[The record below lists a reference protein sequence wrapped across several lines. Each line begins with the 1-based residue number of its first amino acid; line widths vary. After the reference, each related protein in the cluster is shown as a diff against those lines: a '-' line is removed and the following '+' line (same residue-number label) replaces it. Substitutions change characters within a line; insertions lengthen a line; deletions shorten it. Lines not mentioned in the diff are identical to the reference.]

1 MKYINNLIPKDN
13 RVDLSRYYL
22 DINKTN
28 LNNHNKLISA
38 IGLILGF
45 IAIGFLFSRLA
56 IGLILLIAAISLH
69 HESSSKIE
77 EIFTFS
83 FTSKVK
89 KYLFGILFLFSIP
102 LNIYYGN
109 NEKVELALKKAKSEK
124 ESIAKKIVQEQEL
137 KELKKRQ
144 EEEKILIDKV
154 EHLKNLGKAELSK
167 RNYKKA
173 INYFNQCIAVNIKFQ
188 DLVNCEKGLCFYSLA
203 QYDSATVYFAE
214 CNADNA
220 YIQLGK
226 CYEKQNQ
233 KLLAIKYYKLDG
245 TQEGEKL
252 YNKLNPIKRR
262 VLYYQTMCCD
272 GTASPS
278 NAKGRGACSHHGG
291 VCDWN
296 KPIYQEYR
304 EIEE

>member
-13 RVDLSRYYL
+13 RVDLSRYYV
-22 DINKTN
+22 DINKTS

-38 IGLILGF
+38 IGLTLGF

-89 KYLFGILFLFSIP
+89 KYFFGFLFLLSIP
-102 LNIYYGN
+102 FNIHYGN
-109 NEKVELALKKAKSEK
+109 TEKTALALKKENTEK
-124 ESIAKKIVQEQEL
+124 ELVAKKIEQIQEV

-144 EEEKILIDKV
+144 EEEKILSGKV
-154 EHLKNLGKAELSK
+154 ERLKKLGQTEL
-167 RNYKKA
+167 YKKNYNKA
-173 INYFNQCIAVNIKFQ
+173 LSYFNQCIAVNIKFQ
-188 DLVNCEKGLCFYSLA
+188 DDVNCDKGLCFYSLA

-214 CNADNA
+214 CKAANA

-226 CYEKQNQ
+226 CFEKRNQ
-233 KLLAIKYYKLDG
+233 KLLALKYYKLDG
-245 TQEGEKL
+245 TQEGVKL

-262 VLYYQTMCCD
+262 VILYQTMCCD